1 MRPGASP
8 LCAAVTAAVL
18 SICAGGVRAEPP
30 LARSAEEILSGQPA
44 ELRER
49 LEQQKVVILTPE
61 GGDGADHWVK
71 ALAIFERPRDE
82 VMHLIAQSTR
92 QIEYRPE
99 ITAISTVERF
109 PHGTVD
115 EHQLRILFVKLTYH
129 LRAQI
134 DYAQGRAWWSLDDH
148 FANDLAR
155 LDGYWEFYELGPSR
169 TLGAFG
175 TVVDIGPALPGF
187 LQDLATRKNVPQTV
201 DRTRRWVDSNGTW
214 RP

>member
-1 MRPGASP
+1 MHPRVVCACAVVGAA
-8 LCAAVTAAVL
+8 LLAFCAGSVHAQSEPPASAEDVL
-18 SICAGGVRAEPP
+18 SR
-30 LARSAEEILSGQPA
+30 QPA
-44 ELRER
+44 GMRER
-49 LEQQKVVILTPE
+49 LEHQKVVILTPE
-61 GGDGADHWVK
+61 AGNADHWVK
-71 ALAIFERPRDE
+71 ALAIFERSRDE

-99 ITAISTVERF
+99 ITAISTVEHF

-115 EHQLRILFVKLTYH
+115 EHQLRILFVKLTYR

-134 DYAQGRAWWSLDDH
+134 DYAKGRAWWSLDER

-201 DRTRRWVDSNGTW
+201 DHTRRWVDSNGTW